1 MVILFVVPYLTLPFY
16 PNYTHNERSIIDPE
30 TKRFCDDACDL
41 GLLQYKLALV
51 EYKKKVGEVK
61 VSKKK
66 VAPQVVPSESTK
78 TKSSTNVP
86 DPVSSLSQ
94 SDILQMLCTPISE
107 FTSNH
112 KLDIHADADG
122 DTTDEEDQ
130 LDDDVIVIFTKH
142 LQSHASPHEKSQL
155 DIEDDEIMQMWKS
168 SPQEVVKLKSDCFVS
183 MNRNYQHAAIN
194 YMSISERHPMP
205 SQMCIFIAKSA

>member
-168 SPQEVVKLKSDCFVS
+168 SPQEVVKLKSDCFAS

-205 SQMCIFIAKSA
+205 SQMCTFIAKSA